1 MPEHTHLLVFP
12 PTTQPDIGLY
22 LAAIK
27 QPFSSAV
34 YSQLEAAKSP
44 LLSKSIVRER
54 PAKFCFRFWQEGAGF
69 DRNLLTVKAIESSI
83 DYIHRNPV
91 ERKLCRRA
99 IDFRWSSARYYL
111 AQAGSHPFEGLPK
124 VDGLR
129 TAAFD
134 PSASR

>member
-1 MPEHTHLLVFP
+1 MPEHLHLLVFP

-22 LAAIK
+22 
-27 QPFSSAV
+27 
-34 YSQLEAAKSP
+34 
-44 LLSKSIVRER
+44 
-54 PAKFCFRFWQEGAGF
+54 
-69 DRNLLTVKAIESSI
+69 LTVKAIESSI

-91 ERKLCRRA
+91 ERKLCRLA